1 MMTTG
6 TRHISQ
12 RAAIFGVSA
21 GVAVVLASA
30 LVLTA
35 CSASPSSDSS
45 SSSTPAGVSGALAT
59 PVDTSDVLSQLSWGA
74 AQTVNG
80 VTFDATEASA
90 TLSGDVL
97 TVNSNGIPNHERDE
111 YYAVGQAGVNL
122 PNESNSQ
129 VIADPTTEQ
138 DQTFNIPT
146 LPVYSET
153 TTSAPLG
160 SIGIMISG
168 AVIYNPYEAD
178 NATVAMS
185 SNFTITDGDKT
196 GSFIDH
202 CSGHPGPNGEYHYHG
217 NSECVTRQVDTTGE
231 GSHIIGLALDGFPIY
246 GAYDIDGVEV
256 KAAQLDE
263 CNGIFSATPEFPSG
277 IYHYVLPLTTDA
289 TSSIRCFHGV
299 VDASQI
305 QRMPPMQGQNGN
317 PGQMPG
323 QPGQGPG
330 QGQAPGQPPGQGPGM
345 QPAPKPGG

>member
-1 MMTTG
+1 MTTENGPG
-6 TRHISQ
+6 TH
-12 RAAIFGVSA
+12 RAALFVIAAGVST
-21 GVAVVLASA
+21 VLASA
-30 LVLTA
+30 LLLTA
-35 CSASPSSDSS
+35 CAASPASDSS
-45 SSSTPAGVSGALAT
+45 SSSSTSAGVSGDLTAS
-59 PVDTSDVLSQLSWGA
+59 VDTTDVLSQLSWGA

-129 VIADPTTEQ
+129 VISDPTSEQ
-138 DQTFNIPT
+138 DHTFNIPT

-153 TTSAPLG
+153 TTPAPLG

-185 SNFTITDGDKT
+185 SNFTITEDGQT
-196 GSFIDH
+196 GSFIDD
-202 CSGHPGPNGEYHYHG
+202 CAGHPGPNGDYHYHG

-246 GAYDIDGVEV
+246 GAYDVDGVEV
-256 KAAQLDE
+256 KATQLDE

-305 QRMPPMQGQNGN
+305 TQMPPMQGQNGN
-317 PGQMPG
+317 PGQG
-323 QPGQGPG
+323 PGQGPG
-330 QGQAPGQPPGQGPGM
+330 QMPGQMPGQPGQGPGM